1 MLQEQQQPC
10 AISELRKVVSHH
22 LVLYDIGTAL
32 PRIRPYSSAAMASS
46 FSQAMPG
53 DAEPLCGRN
62 ELNSSFCLI
71 WECQHWS
78 YLQAF
83 DEMHGYLTCRVRV
96 SVHLSPLTTTAT
108 GPADCSQPCGQLR
121 RPDHTTMAPGMQICC
136 NHSTCLC
143 LPCMAIRT
151 CEIRHRVA
159 IPANRAQR
167 QILTTPTPTQVLLCE
182 RLSNEYLVK
191 GVPQTLTTR
200 LQHRPGL
207 LAG

>member
-10 AISELRKVVSHH
+10 AISEMRDFVSHH
-22 LVLYDIGTAL
+22 LVLYDIGTFL
-32 PRIRPYSSAAMASS
+32 PRNRPHSPAATASS
-46 FSQAMPG
+46 FPKAMPG
-53 DAEPLCGRN
+53 DVQLLCDRN

-96 SVHLSPLTTTAT
+96 SVRFSPLTTTAT

-136 NHSTCLC
+136 NHLTCLC

-151 CEIRHRVA
+151 CEIRHRDATPA
-159 IPANRAQR
+159 IRAQR
-167 QILTTPTPTQVLLCE
+167 QVWPLP
-182 RLSNEYLVK
+182 
-191 GVPQTLTTR
+191 
-200 LQHRPGL
+200 HRRKYSC
-207 LAG
+207 ARDCRTHIW